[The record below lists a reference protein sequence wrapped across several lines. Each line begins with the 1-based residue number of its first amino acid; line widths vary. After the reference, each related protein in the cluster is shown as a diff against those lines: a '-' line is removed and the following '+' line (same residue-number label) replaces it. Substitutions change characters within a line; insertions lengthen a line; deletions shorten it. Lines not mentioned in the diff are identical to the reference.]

1 MANIYEPTPEKERVY
16 QEWLASR
23 PAHVREVAA
32 RFRPWILYKMGDH
45 RVLVY
50 SFGEKLDGSVNLTV
64 NVSAQYNFVTFER
77 SVFGVDP
84 NELTECDLPGPE
96 EPVGA
101 LFTQEEVHENIDVI
115 RAMMG
120 VCPKEKES

>member
-45 RVLVY
+45 RVTVY
-50 SFGEKLDGSVNLTV
+50 SFGEKLDGSVSLTV
-64 NVSAQYNFVTFER
+64 NVSAQYNFVAFER
-77 SVFGVDP
+77 SVFGIDP
-84 NELTECDLPGPE
+84 SELTECDLPGPE

-115 RAMMG
+115 RGMMG
-120 VCPKEKES
+120 VHPKKES